1 MDWKIKHI
9 KEVKTTV
16 FGIIIFI
23 FTLLLVFMDKA
34 DFVVIS
40 PVWLVVIHLLL
51 SKDPEKDSSSPTF

>member
-9 KEVKTTV
+9 KEIKTTV

-34 DFVVIS
+34 DFVDIS

>member
-9 KEVKTTV
+9 KEIKTTV

-34 DFVVIS
+34 DFVDIS

-51 SKDPEKDSSSPTF
+51 SKDPEKDSSTTTF

>member
-34 DFVVIS
+34 DFVDIS

-51 SKDPEKDSSSPTF
+51 SKDPEIDSSSPTF

>member
-34 DFVVIS
+34 DFVDIS

-51 SKDPEKDSSSPTF
+51 RKDPEKDSSSPTF

>member
-34 DFVVIS
+34 DFVDIS

-51 SKDPEKDSSSPTF
+51 SKDPEKDSSTTTF